1 MAAKKS
7 ALPDDLDMVI
17 DLDAAR
23 ASPGAA
29 AAPAFI
35 GAAAPAKPAEPREV
49 PVASKGLKSTAVNMS
64 VYLMPADHRRLRMMA
79 AAEGRSIQSLMLDG
93 LDLLLANR
101 SEAPVSRW
109 QTRRR
114 RYSRR

>member
-7 ALPDDLDMVI
+7 TLPSDLDMAI

-23 ASPGAA
+23 ATPGAA

-35 GAAAPAKPAEPREV
+35 GAVANPAKPAEPREA
-49 PVASKGLKSTAVNMS
+49 PVVAKGLKATAVNMS
-64 VYLMPADHRRLRMMA
+64 VYLMPADHRRLRMLA

-101 SEAPVSRW
+101 NESPVSRW
-109 QTRRR
+109 ETRRR
-114 RYSRR
+114 R